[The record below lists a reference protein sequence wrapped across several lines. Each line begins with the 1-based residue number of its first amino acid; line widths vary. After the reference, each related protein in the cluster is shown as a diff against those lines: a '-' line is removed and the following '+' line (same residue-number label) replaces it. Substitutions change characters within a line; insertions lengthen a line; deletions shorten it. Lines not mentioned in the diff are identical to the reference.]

1 MKILIV
7 SQFFHPER
15 FLLNDLVDNL
25 IEKGHQ
31 VIVLTGQPN
40 YPDGSIFTG
49 YSNFSKWNDTY
60 KGAEVLRV
68 PVFPRGKG
76 RAWELA
82 LNYTSFIISSI
93 IFGLPR
99 VLFKKFDVIFSWGT
113 SPILQCIPALIIK
126 LFKRKKTYLW
136 VQDLWP
142 ETLSSLNM
150 IRSSF
155 IISLVGLVVRLIY
168 FFTDYILIQ
177 SPGFEQSVVKYGG
190 NPNKIHW
197 LPNWSMA
204 PTEVIP
210 QINIRP
216 TFDRDKFNILF
227 AGNLGKA
234 QSLQTIIDAAAIL
247 SEMPRLKIHLLGEGS
262 EKTWAMK
269 ICKTKNI
276 SNINF
281 IAGCPISEMPYYFS
295 NCQALLVTLIE
306 DKHIS
311 MVIPSKVQT
320 YLAAGRPILA
330 AVNGEAGK
338 ILHESGS
345 SLVAP
350 AEDPVELAKN
360 IKKLASYPDNKLE
373 EMALNGKKY
382 YQLNFERNKVI
393 NNLIKL
399 FKKGLN

>member
-7 SQFFHPER
+7 CQFFYPER
-15 FLLNDLVDNL
+15 FLLNDLTENL
-25 IEKGHQ
+25 IKKGHQ

-40 YPDGSIFTG
+40 YPDGSIFDG
-49 YSNFSKWNDTY
+49 YSNFSRWNDNY

-82 LNYTSFIISSI
+82 LNYISFIISCI

-113 SPILQCIPALIIK
+113 SPVLQSIPALIIK

-150 IRSSF
+150 IQSSF
-155 IISLVGLVVRLIY
+155 IISLVGVIVRFIY

-177 SPGFEQSVVKYGG
+177 SPGFKQSVFKYGG
-190 NPNKIHW
+190 HPNKIHW

-210 QINIRP
+210 QKNMRP
-216 TFDRDKFNILF
+216 TFDKNSFNILF

-234 QSLQTIIDAAAIL
+234 QSLQTIIDAASIL
-247 SEMPRLKIHLLGEGS
+247 SETPNLKIHLLGEGS
-262 EKTWAMK
+262 EKSWAMQV
-269 ICKTKNI
+269 CKNQNI
-276 SNINF
+276 ANINF
-281 IAGCPISEMPYYFS
+281 LPGCPTSEMPYYFAH
-295 NCQALLVTLIE
+295 CQALLVTLID

-311 MVIPSKVQT
+311 LVIPSKVQT
-320 YLAAGRPILA
+320 YLAAGRPIIA
-330 AVNGEAGK
+330 AACGEASK
-338 ILHESGS
+338 ILNESKS
-345 SLVAP
+345 SLVGP
-350 AEDPVELAKN
+350 AEDPVQLAKN
-360 IKKLASYPDNKLE
+360 IKKLASYPDNKIE

-382 YQLNFERNKVI
+382 YQLYFERDKVI

-399 FKKGLN
+399 FEKGLN